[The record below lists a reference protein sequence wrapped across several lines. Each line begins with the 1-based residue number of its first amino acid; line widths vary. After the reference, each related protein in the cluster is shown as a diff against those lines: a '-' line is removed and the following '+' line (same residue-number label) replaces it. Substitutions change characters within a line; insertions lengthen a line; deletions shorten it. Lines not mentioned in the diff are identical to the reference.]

1 MSRPLRNL
9 VAGLC
14 ALALVFLAGVS
25 GYVIAGW
32 PLLDAIYM
40 VILTV
45 FSVGYGEVR
54 PIDSTGLMTFTVIII
69 VLGCTTVIYLMG
81 AFVQF
86 LTEGQ
91 ILNALGGRRMSK
103 EVQKLTNHVIVCGYG
118 RVGRQIIAELESA
131 VRDFVVIDRDL
142 DRLTEVSGK
151 GHYHVSGDA
160 TDEKTLLEAGIER
173 AQTLASVLPSDAANV
188 FITLSA
194 RNLNPKLRIIARG
207 DFPSTE
213 AKLLQAGAD
222 KAVLPT
228 HIGAER
234 IAGLILRPDATE
246 FLEQDAQ
253 TGGLSGDLAE
263 IGVQVQEMQI
273 PADSDLVGATLAELE
288 TRGRSAFLVVA
299 VRRADGSSIHKPPL
313 DTRLDTGDTL
323 IVMCHQGIIPDFTER
338 LFPKRQ
344 IHYRGATS

>member
-9 VAGLC
+9 IAGLC
-14 ALALVFLAGVS
+14 ALVLIFLVGVG
-25 GYVIAGW
+25 GYVISGW
-32 PLLDAIYM
+32 PLLDAVYM

-54 PIDSTGLMTFTVIII
+54 PIDTPGLMAFTVLII
-69 VLGCTTVIYLMG
+69 VLGCTTVIFLMG
-81 AFVQF
+81 AFIQF

-91 ILNALGGRRMSK
+91 ILSALGGRRMSK
-103 EVQKLTNHVIVCGYG
+103 EVKRLSGHVIVCGLG

-131 VRDFVVIDRDL
+131 GRDFVVIDRDL
-142 DRLTEVSGK
+142 DRLSEISGR
-151 GHYHVSGDA
+151 GRYHVSGDA
-160 TDEKTLLEAGIER
+160 TNETTLLEAGIER
-173 AQTLASVLPSDAANV
+173 ADCLASVLPSDAANV

-207 DFPSTE
+207 DYPSTE

-222 KAVLPT
+222 RAVLPT

-253 TGGLSGDLAE
+253 TGGLSSDLSE
-263 IGVQVQEMQI
+263 IGIQVQEIQI
-273 PADSDLVGATLAELE
+273 PGDSDLVNATLAELE

-299 VRRADGSSIHKPPL
+299 VRRADGDSIHKPPL
-313 DTRLDTGDTL
+313 DTRLAANDTL

-338 LFPKRQ
+338 LYPKRQ
-344 IHYRGATS
+344 IQYRGASS